1 MQVVV
6 GAIKNLR
13 IHPLQKQMLA
23 FSDSGRIQE
32 RNRLQQGV
40 DLRRGLLRFA
50 ADNGKAD
57 HQVLATI
64 ASNQHRG

>member
-23 FSDSGRIQE
+23 FSDSWHIQE
-32 RNRLQQGV
+32 RNRLQQGQIPDEV
-40 DLRRGLLRFA
+40 YSALLQITE
-50 ADNGKAD
+50 KP
-57 HQVLATI
+57 TTKYW
-64 ASNQHRG
+64 

>member
-23 FSDSGRIQE
+23 FSDSGHVQE
-32 RNRLQQGV
+32 RNRLQQV
-40 DLRRGLLRFA
+40 QIPDEA
-50 ADNGKAD
+50 YSASP
-57 HQVLATI
+57 QI
-64 ASNQHRG
+64 AEKSTTKYW